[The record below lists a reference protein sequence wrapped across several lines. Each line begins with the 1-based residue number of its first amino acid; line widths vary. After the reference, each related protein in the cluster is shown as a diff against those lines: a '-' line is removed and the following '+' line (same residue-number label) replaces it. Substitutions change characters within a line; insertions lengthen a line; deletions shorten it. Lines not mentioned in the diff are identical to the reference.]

1 MNLEI
6 DPGALKRLRAT
17 GGEALVE
24 QMVQLFL
31 ENTPKRIAA
40 ALEGEKS
47 QDWTAVER
55 AAHSMKSSAGHL
67 GILGLQERAAQIEA
81 LAEEQRGSDLRPL
94 LEDVAGGFPAV
105 RDLLQRL
112 VPILPQD

>member
-6 DPGALKRLRAT
+6 DQGALKRLRAM

-31 ENTPKRIAA
+31 ANTPKRIAA
-40 ALEGEKS
+40 ALEGEKAE
-47 QDWTAVER
+47 DWTAVER
-55 AAHSMKSSAGHL
+55 AAHSMKSSAAHL

-81 LAEEQRGSDLRPL
+81 LAEEHRGSELRPL
-94 LEDVAGGFPAV
+94 LEDVAGAFPV
-105 RDLLQRL
+105 VQDLLERL
-112 VPILPQD
+112 VTTLPQD